1 MTNRV
6 WSSINDYPRMGT
18 VFNYAEVATTK
29 TMYFL
34 RNISLGVKLNILV
47 LSAMGILLLGVV
59 ILLNRNTHN
68 LTEEVGGER
77 IIEETNIIE
86 RRLAEIQDELRVN
99 ANFLVTSVSFFQAV
113 GSRDVE
119 ETSEIINL
127 ANISLGLDDI
137 TVVDGDGKR
146 LVDTQIDDNTN
157 EEDRLLAIALTGT
170 EATTLLIEENGG
182 RIEISIAVAAPVE
195 SNTGNILGAIQLSRQ
210 INNTFLEE
218 LIFERERVHLGLIYD
233 NQILARTRIST
244 NDQKN
249 QTSNRILTNGVA
261 FDSNTIQLV
270 QTNQQTVTI
279 ETLIEGVNGIPHMVA
294 YTPVSESVSSVIIMI
309 LVDLEEISSFQ
320 NTTLQ
325 ITIAIFVA
333 LTMVAI
339 AIIYVTI
346 FYTTTRPLN
355 RLRAIAQAMTEGQYD
370 ERAPVDKKDE
380 VGQLAAAFNNMANA
394 IQQRE
399 KSLQVARE
407 QAEQADKAKSMF
419 LASVSHELRTPLN
432 AIINLTKFL
441 SWGMYGSVNEEQV
454 EILGKTESS
463 GKHLLNLIN
472 DVLDISKIEAG
483 SFELFVEVDIDIANI
498 VETAVTMGSGLLK
511 DASARIT
518 SEVEPSL
525 PLLTGD
531 RQRILQVVFN
541 LVSNACKFTD
551 HGAIMVRA
559 YRHDTELHITVCDSG
574 PGIDPNEH
582 EWIFDVF
589 RQSKIGLRKGNGT
602 GLGLPISRRLAEA
615 HGGRLWLES
624 VAGQG
629 ATFYFALPI
638 QSTLEPTI

>member
-1 MTNRV
+1 
-6 WSSINDYPRMGT
+6 
-18 VFNYAEVATTK
+18 
-29 TMYFL
+29 MYFL

-59 ILLNRNTHN
+59 ILLNRNTHT

-77 IIEETNIIE
+77 IVEETKIIE
-86 RRLAEIQDELRVN
+86 RRLAEIQDELGVN

-119 ETSEIINL
+119 ETSEIVNL

-146 LVDTQIDDNTN
+146 LVDTQVDDDTT
-157 EEDRLLAIALTGT
+157 EEDHLLATALTGI
-170 EATTLLIEENGG
+170 EATTLLIEENDGQ
-182 RIEISIAVAAPVE
+182 IEISIAVAAPVIF
-195 SNTGNILGAIQLSRQ
+195 SGNVIGAIQLSRH
-210 INNTFLEE
+210 ITDTFLEE

-233 NQILARTRIST
+233 SHILARTRIST
-244 NDQKN
+244 NDQ
-249 QTSNRILTNGVA
+249 QISNSTHILTNGVA
-261 FDSNTIQLV
+261 FDSKAIEQA
-270 QTNQQTVTI
+270 QTNLQTVTI
-279 ETLIEGVNGIPHMVA
+279 ENLIEGDNGIPHTVA
-294 YTPVSESVSSVIIMI
+294 YTLVLSSVPTVTIMI
-309 LVDLEEISSFQ
+309 LVDLEEISTFQ

-346 FYTTTRPLN
+346 YYTTTRPLN
-355 RLRAIAQAMTEGQYD
+355 RLRGIAQAMTEGQYD

-380 VGQLAAAFNNMANA
+380 VGQLAVAFNNMANA

-399 KSLQVARE
+399 ISLKFARE

-441 SWGMYGSVNEEQV
+441 SWGMYGPVNEEQV

-463 GKHLLNLIN
+463 GKHLLSLIN

-483 SFELFVEVDIDIANI
+483 SLELFVEDDIDVAKIL
-498 VETAVTMGSGLLK
+498 ETAVSMGSDLLK
-511 DASARIT
+511 DNLLTIT
-518 SEVEPSL
+518 SKIEPDL
-525 PLLTGD
+525 PLLAGD
-531 RQRILQVVFN
+531 RQRILQIVFN

-551 HGAIMVRA
+551 QGEIEVKA
-559 YRHDTELHITVCDSG
+559 YQSEAEIHIAVCDSG
-574 PGIDPNEH
+574 PGINPDEQA
-582 EWIFDVF
+582 WIFDVF

-602 GLGLPISRRLAEA
+602 GLGLPISKRLAEA
-615 HGGRLWLES
+615 HGGRLWLET
-624 VAGQG
+624 VVGQG
-629 ATFYFALPI
+629 ATFYLALPI
-638 QSTLEPTI
+638 HSSLESTI